1 MASLSGQVAL
11 ITGAGDGIGAATARL
26 FAAEGARLGLVG
38 RTAAKVEAL
47 AAETGG
53 LAIPADVAA
62 PGAMA
67 AAVAAVAAAHGPVT
81 ILVNNAGVIDPIGPL
96 AEADPEAWG
105 RSIDIN
111 LKGVFLGMRAV
122 LPGMLARGAGTI
134 LTVSSGAAHRPL
146 EGWSAYCAG
155 KAGAAMLTRA
165 CHLEA
170 GGRGI
175 RVMGLSP
182 GTVRTGMQVAIRASG
197 INPISQ
203 LLPEEHIP
211 PDWPARA
218 LLWMC
223 GPEADGDLGEELSL
237 RDEELRARIGLTAGG
252 DGAEVAR

>member
-1 MASLSGQVAL
+1 MASLHGQVAL

-26 FAAEGARLGLVG
+26 FAAEGAKLGLVG
-38 RTAAKVEAL
+38 WTAAKVEAV

-67 AAVAAVAAAHGPVT
+67 AAVAALEAAHGPVT
-81 ILVNNAGVIDPIGPL
+81 ILVNNAGVIAPIAPL
-96 AEADPEAWG
+96 AEAEPEAWG

-155 KAGAAMLTRA
+155 KAGAAMLTQA

-197 INPISQ
+197 VNPISQ
-203 LLPEEHIP
+203 LLPEDHIP
-211 PDWPARA
+211 PDWPGRA

-223 GPEADGDLGEELSL
+223 GPEADGHLGEELSL
-237 RDEELRARIGLTAGG
+237 RDEALRARIGLVAGG
-252 DGAEVAR
+252 GR